1 VELFAVAE
9 VARKAF
15 GNEEYRFWKEWGV
28 EIYILLL
35 SRGGMGE

>member
-1 VELFAVAE
+1 MELFAVAE

-15 GNEEYRFWKEWGV
+15 GNKKYRFWKERGV
-28 EIYILLL
+28 EIYVLLL